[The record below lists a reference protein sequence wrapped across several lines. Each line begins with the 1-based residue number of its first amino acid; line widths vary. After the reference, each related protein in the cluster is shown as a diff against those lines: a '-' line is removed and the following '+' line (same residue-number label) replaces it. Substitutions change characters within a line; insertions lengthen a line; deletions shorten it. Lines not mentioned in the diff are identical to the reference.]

1 MERHVDGHEDACVHG
16 HVNGHVD
23 EQLETRVH
31 AHVHA
36 NVREQRWKG
45 IHMGTQAGKCIDI
58 WTSD

>member
-1 MERHVDGHEDACVHG
+1 MDGHEDACVHG